1 MGAGR
6 VWAVVLAGVCAACST
21 TKPAVTEAPATGGSG
36 WARYEEPAAG
46 TRYVDESLGFELT
59 RPNDEWLLD
68 ETGERTPEGI
78 AIPVVLNHR
87 ATGAQMVLQV
97 APAVASPTEFAER
110 LTEGLR
116 QQPGFIASDPQ
127 PLRMSDNA
135 VGFDF
140 TVGERVRGRVAVRE
154 GSPDCYLMEDTQGC
168 VFMMLATWPV
178 GAPDEVPESVDALF
192 ESVQPVTPVRV
203 MAPPTRMEQPTQL

>member
-21 TKPAVTEAPATGGSG
+21 TKPAVMEAPATGGSG
-36 WARYEEPAAG
+36 WARPQEAAVG

-87 ATGAQMVLQV
+87 TTGAQMVLQV
-97 APAVASPTEFAER
+97 APAVATPTEFAER
-110 LTEGLR
+110 LTAGLR
-116 QQPGFIASDPQ
+116 QQPGFLASDPQ
-127 PLRMSDNA
+127 PLRMSDSA

-154 GSPDCYLMEDTQGC
+154 GSPDCYLMEGTQGC
-168 VFMMLATWPV
+168 IFMMLATWPV
-178 GAPDEVPESVDALF
+178 NAPEEVPASVDALF
-192 ESVQPVTPVRV
+192 ESVHPVAPVRV
-203 MAPPTRMEQPTQL
+203 MVPTERVEQPTQL